1 MYFIGRTKMRR
12 RISME
17 TQKEIVNTIRKRY
30 KNSSNKEKTL
40 IIDEFQNLTGFHRK
54 HIIRLFNKKKNTG
67 NNLKSYKYKIIY
79 TESVKEIILKIWET
93 LGRICSKRL
102 KAAIPSTLESMEYHG
117 HLKLDLELKKKV
129 LNISASTI
137 DRMLIPV
144 KKKKKN
150 YYNKRKKYNY
160 SIKKQIPIRTFSN
173 WDEPDQPGFLE
184 VDLVSHHGKSIKGK
198 YIYTLVV
205 TDIASGWTSCVPI
218 LSRDQSL
225 VVHALDTVRKLLP
238 FEIIGIDTDNDS
250 CFINETLLNYCYIRN
265 IEQTRS
271 RPYKSN
277 DQAHIEQKNGNIVR
291 RLVGYNRYEGVKSL
305 RALKKLFI
313 TANAHINLFLPSFRL
328 KEKIRIGGIGAK
340 YKKIYDEP
348 ETPCE
353 RLLKNNNLKTSTKIK
368 LIKIRKK
375 LDPVKLAHD
384 LHLHQEKVSLLAKH
398 NIPEN
403 MDKSLIDFKE
413 FVNHLPELWKYGEVR
428 ATHRK
433 PEREKRTWRTRE
445 DPFAEAM
452 PQIITWFEKDPDL
465 NARMILEKLYLVFPE
480 KEYSKSQL
488 RTLQRRLKILRMET
502 VEDEIC
508 LFNQQ
513 Y

>member
-1 MYFIGRTKMRR
+1 
-12 RISME
+12 ME

-30 KNSSNKEKTL
+30 ENSSSKEKTL

-54 HIIRLFNKKKNTG
+54 HVIRLFNKKINSENKLKT
-67 NNLKSYKYKIIY
+67 NNYKIIY
-79 TESVKEIILKIWET
+79 TEDVEKIILILWET

-102 KAAIPSTLESMEYHG
+102 KAAIPSIVESMEYHG
-117 HLKLDLELKKKV
+117 HLSLDSDLKEKV
-129 LNISASTI
+129 LSISASTI
-137 DRMLIPV
+137 DRMLVPIKKE
-144 KKKKKN
+144 KKK
-150 YYNKRKKYNY
+150 YYNKRKKFNY
-160 SIKKQIPIRTFSN
+160 SIKKQIPVRTFSN
-173 WDEPDQPGFLE
+173 WDEPDKPGFLE

-198 YIYTLVV
+198 FIYTLTV

-225 VVHALDTVRKLLP
+225 VVHALDTVNKLLP
-238 FEIIGIDTDNDS
+238 FGILGIDTDNDS
-250 CFINETLLNYCYIRN
+250 CFINETLLNYCNSRN

-277 DQAHIEQKNGNIVR
+277 DQAHVEQKNGNIVR
-291 RLVGYNRYEGVKSL
+291 RLVGYERYEGVKSL
-305 RALKKLFI
+305 RALKKLFR
-313 TANAHINLFLPSFRL
+313 TANAHINFFLPSFRL
-328 KEKIRIGGIGAK
+328 KEKIRIGAK
-340 YKKIYDEP
+340 YKKIFYKP

-353 RLLKNNNLKTSTKIK
+353 RLLKNKNIKNSTKIE
-368 LIKIRKK
+368 LLRLRKE
-375 LDPVKLAHD
+375 LDPVRLAHD
-384 LHLHQEKVSLLAKH
+384 LHLSQEEVSLLAK
-398 NIPEN
+398 NSVPEKL
-403 MDKSLIDFKE
+403 DKSLIDFKE
-413 FVNHLPELWKYGEVR
+413 FVNHLSELWKYGEVR

-452 PQIITWFEKDPDL
+452 PQIIKWFEKDPDL

-508 LFNQQ
+508 VFNQH